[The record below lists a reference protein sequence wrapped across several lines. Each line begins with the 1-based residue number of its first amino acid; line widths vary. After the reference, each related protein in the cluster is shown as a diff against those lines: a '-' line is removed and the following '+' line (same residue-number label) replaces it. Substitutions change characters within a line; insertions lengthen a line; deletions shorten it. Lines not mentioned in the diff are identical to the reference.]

1 MAVKRYIAQFKK
13 ILGTQQLRKVGTE
26 VFRTTIPTKI
36 RPAEDDAIITAG
48 DADRLDSLASKH
60 YGSPSLWY
68 VIASVNNIT
77 NGSMHVTPGTQLRI
91 PNRRR
96 IIG

>member
-1 MAVKRYIAQFKK
+1 MAVKRYVSQYKK
-13 ILGTQQLRKVGTE
+13 KLGYQQIRTFGTE
-26 VFRTTIPTKI
+26 VFRTTFPTKI
-36 RPAEDDAIITAG
+36 RPAEDDAIVTAG
-48 DADRLDSLASKH
+48 DADRLDSLASEH

-77 NGSMHVTPGTQLRI
+77 DGGMHVKPGTQLRI
-91 PNRRR
+91 PNRSR